1 MVMKQ
6 TQTKM
11 FDFADIGLDFS
22 AGSKSLFPDRFKKML
37 AQGYNTQTVS
47 SVTVEGNQ
55 VTLNY
60 GGSHQQGRICN

>member
-37 AQGYNTQTVS
+37 AQGYNTQ
-47 SVTVEGNQ
+47 
-55 VTLNY
+55 
-60 GGSHQQGRICN
+60 